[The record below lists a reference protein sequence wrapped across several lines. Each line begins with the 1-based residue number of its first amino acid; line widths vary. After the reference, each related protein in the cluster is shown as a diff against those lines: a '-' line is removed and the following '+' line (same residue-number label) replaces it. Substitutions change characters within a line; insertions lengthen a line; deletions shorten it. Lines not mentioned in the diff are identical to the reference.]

1 MATDF
6 DNFVAFAA
14 EYAREYKDQRPG
26 QAFFN
31 ALYEKNPHVA
41 NLVQQADLD
50 PFYRDENLASAW
62 EFVMDNWPQPEE
74 ETVV

>member
-14 EYAREYKDQRPG
+14 EYTHEYKDQRAG

-31 ALYEKNPHVA
+31 ALYEKRPDLA
-41 NLVQQADLD
+41 NKIHTTELD
-50 PFYRDENLASAW
+50 PFYNDAPLAAAW
-62 EFVMDNWPQPEE
+62 EFVMDNWETKEE
-74 ETVV
+74 ESV